1 MNSIAEAFRTLLDN
15 VGIELALI
23 LFLMAL
29 LGFRFRVTPRAAI
42 AIAAPPEKVFALL
55 APHHGKVQEF
65 GRTRITAHL
74 AEAATRTYRFQY
86 ETTLSTGAAH
96 RSNALFRIEAMH
108 EPGLIDWRRAGI
120 EGQSQN
126 NQLLRMLIEIEPQG
140 EGCRL
145 RQTYFWGPRPLLA
158 QVLARADLLGGM
170 YRLKSYAET
179 GKPSETAH
187 HVINAAVAIVTGAL
201 SLGAFAL
208 LLGWQLS
215 LLLILALA
223 FHEFGHLLAYKLI
236 GQPWGRLMFLPF
248 LGAIAVPRLPFH
260 TQAEAVFAALMGP
273 GLSIAAA
280 ATLTAAALTA
290 DQMSPW
296 LIWSGLIVTGLNI
309 FNLLP
314 VEPLDGGM
322 ALRSV
327 LAKLI
332 GPYARFGLM
341 AVGGLITL
349 IGVATSML
357 ALAIFGGISI
367 LANLKPRQ
375 IDTGL
380 TPLTSLQVCIS
391 AFSYV
396 SIVAAYLAMFR
407 YFLSLLG

>member
-1 MNSIAEAFRTLLDN
+1 LLDN

-29 LGFRFRVTPRAAI
+29 LGFRFRVTPSASLHVAAQP
-42 AIAAPPEKVFALL
+42 ANVYALL
-55 APHHGKVQEF
+55 RPHDGKVQEY
-65 GRTRITAHL
+65 GRTRITAEL
-74 AEAATRTYRFQY
+74 ADPASETYRFNY
-86 ETTLSTGAAH
+86 RTTTSTGASHA
-96 RSNALFRIEAMH
+96 STALFRIEAK
-108 EPGLIDWRRAGI
+108 EPPRLIDWRRAGI
-120 EGQSQN
+120 EGQSEN
-126 NQLLRMLIEIEPQG
+126 NQLLRMLIEITPEG
-140 EGCRL
+140 DGCRF

-170 YRLKSYAET
+170 YRLKSLAET
-179 GKPSETAH
+179 GQASEVAH
-187 HVINAAVAIVTGAL
+187 YVINAGVALVTGAI
-201 SLGAFAL
+201 SLAAFAL
-208 LLGWQLS
+208 MLGWQLS
-215 LLLILALA
+215 LLLIIALA
-223 FHEFGHLLAYKLI
+223 VHEFGHLFAYKLI

-273 GLSIAAA
+273 GLSV
-280 ATLTAAALTA
+280 LAALGLTLLT
-290 DQMSPW
+290 MNSEMLSPW
-296 LIWSGLIVTGLNI
+296 IIWSGLIVTGLNI

-332 GPYARFGLM
+332 GNHARFGLM
-341 AVGGLITL
+341 AVGVLI
-349 IGVATSML
+349 IGVGYATDML
-357 ALAIFGGISI
+357 ALMIFGGISI
-367 LANLKPRQ
+367 LANLKPRA

-407 YFLSLLG
+407 YFLSLLH

>member
-1 MNSIAEAFRTLLDN
+1 MLEN
-15 VGIELALI
+15 VGFELPLI
-23 LFLMAL
+23 LLLMAL
-29 LGFRFRVTPRAAI
+29 LGFRFRVTPRFSLHVAAS
-42 AIAAPPEKVFALL
+42 PEQVFGLL
-55 APHHGKVQEF
+55 KPHDGKVQRY
-65 GRTRITAHL
+65 GRTRITAEL
-74 AEAATRTYRFQY
+74 ADAATSTYRFHY
-86 ETTLSTGAAH
+86 ETTLATGASHA
-96 RSNALFRIEAMH
+96 SNALFRIEDMA
-108 EPGLIDWRRAGI
+108 EPRRIDWRRAGI
-120 EGQSQN
+120 DGQSQN
-126 NQLLRMLIEIEPQG
+126 NQLLRMLIEIAP
-140 EGCRL
+140 EGTGSRF

-158 QVLARADLLGGM
+158 QILARADLLGGM
-170 YRLKSYAET
+170 YRLKSLAET
-179 GKPSETAH
+179 GRPSETAH
-187 HVINAAVAIVTGAL
+187 YVITASVALVTGAL
-201 SLGAFAL
+201 SLAAFAL

-273 GLSIAAA
+273 GLSV
-280 ATLTAAALTA
+280 LAALALTLMA
-290 DQMSPW
+290 LNGVMLSPW

-332 GPYARFGLM
+332 GRHARFGLIT
-341 AVGGLITL
+341 VGILIAA
-349 IGVATSML
+349 IGYATSML
-357 ALAIFGGISI
+357 ALVIFGGISI
-367 LANLKPRQ
+367 LANFRPRS
-375 IDTGL
+375 IDSGL
-380 TPLTSLQVCIS
+380 VPLTSLQVCIS

-396 SIVAAYLAMFR
+396 SIIAAYLAMFR

>member
-1 MNSIAEAFRTLLDN
+1 MLDN
-15 VGIELALI
+15 VGFELPLI
-23 LFLMAL
+23 LLLMAL
-29 LGFRFRVTPRAAI
+29 LGFRFRVTPRFSLHVAAS
-42 AIAAPPEKVFALL
+42 PEKIFGLL
-55 APHHGKVQEF
+55 RPHDGKVQRYN
-65 GRTRITAHL
+65 RTRITSELVEPASN
-74 AEAATRTYRFQY
+74 TYRFHYQ
-86 ETTLSTGAAH
+86 TVLATGASHA
-96 RSNALFRIEAMH
+96 SNALFRIEATE
-108 EPGLIDWRRAGI
+108 EPRLIDWRRAGI

-126 NQLLRMLIEIEPQG
+126 NQLLRMLIEIAP
-140 EGCRL
+140 EGDGSRF
-145 RQTYFWGPRPLLA
+145 RQTYYWGPRPLLA

-170 YRLKSYAET
+170 YRLKSIAET
-179 GKPSETAH
+179 GRGSEAAH
-187 HVINAAVAIVTGAL
+187 YVINAGVALVTGAL
-201 SLGAFAL
+201 SLAAFAL

-248 LGAIAVPRLPFH
+248 LGAIAVPRLPFQ

-273 GLSIAAA
+273 GLSV
-280 ATLTAAALTA
+280 LAALGLTLMA
-290 DQMSPW
+290 MNGIMLSPW

-327 LAKLI
+327 LARLI
-332 GPYARFGLM
+332 GRHARFGLM
-341 AVGGLITL
+341 AVGVLIAA
-349 IGVATSML
+349 IGYGTSML
-357 ALAIFGGISI
+357 ALVIFGGLSI
-367 LANLKPRQ
+367 LANLKPRA

-380 TPLTSLQVCIS
+380 VPLTSLQVCIS

-396 SIVAAYLAMFR
+396 SIIAAYLAMFR

>member
-1 MNSIAEAFRTLLDN
+1 MLDN
-15 VGIELALI
+15 IGFELPLI
-23 LFLMAL
+23 LLLMAL
-29 LGFRFRVTPRAAI
+29 LGFRFRVTPRASI
-42 AIAAPPEKVFALL
+42 HIAAPAEKVFALL
-55 APHHGKVQEF
+55 APHDGKVQEY
-65 GRTRITAHL
+65 GRTSITASL
-74 AEAATRTYRFQY
+74 VDAASSTYRFDY
-86 ETTLSTGAAH
+86 FTTLSSGASH
-96 RSNALFRIEAMH
+96 KFDALFRIDQMQRPH
-108 EPGLIDWRRAGI
+108 LIDWRREGI
-120 EGQSQN
+120 EGLTPN
-126 NQLLRMLIEIEPQG
+126 NQLLRMLIEITP
-140 EGCRL
+140 EGDGSRL

-170 YRLKSYAET
+170 YRMKSLAET

-187 HVINAAVAIVTGAL
+187 WVINAGVAVVTGFL
-201 SLGAFAL
+201 SLLAFAL
-208 LLGWQLS
+208 LIGWPLS
-215 LLLILALA
+215 LLLIVALA

-273 GLSIAAA
+273 GLSIVPAVI
-280 ATLTAAALTA
+280 LTGLALTA

-296 LIWSGLIVTGLNI
+296 LLYSGLIVTGLNI

-332 GPYARFGLM
+332 GNHARFGLM
-341 AVGGLITL
+341 AVGGLIIL
-349 IGVATSML
+349 IGIASSML

-391 AFSYV
+391 AFAYV
-396 SIVAAYLAMFR
+396 SIIAAYLAMFR